1 MRGKEYKQTREEK
14 TEHLKKMTQWQ
25 FQRRKSLRVQA
36 DLSKLRYRITKINE
50 NQKTAELVHMDTNKK
65 RLSHLLYLKKDSSAG
80 QGIIPLKNQAVDLIR
95 KATMKRERR
104 LRAQTSTNAD

>member
-1 MRGKEYKQTREEK
+1 MAVLEK
-14 TEHLKKMTQWQ
+14 KITEGTGGSVKAKYTP
-25 FQRRKSLRVQA
+25 
-36 DLSKLRYRITKINE
+36 RYRITKINE